1 MFRFYFRCSACAAEL
16 TMKTDP
22 ANSDYAM
29 ERGGTRNYEPWRDKE
44 RTVTEA
50 IAAREEEEKGN
61 AMKARRAL
69 VAASAAGAA
78 RGRGREWPAPGTW
91 LGVCQPGLPSAQA
104 PVAARA
110 AVTGAGRPKASSHP
124 KSSIH
129 PGPGGLA
136 CA

>member
-61 AMKARRAL
+61 AMKAR
-69 VAASAAGAA
+69 AARSRLLRPHGAA
-78 RGRGREWPAPGTW
+78 QGGGRVRPAPDARLNVW
-91 LGVCQPGLPSAQA
+91 QPGLPSAEA
-104 PVAARA
+104 PLSQGSAHGTHGPKWCRPPQSLRA
-110 AVTGAGRPKASSHP
+110 PRT
-124 KSSIH
+124 
-129 PGPGGLA
+129 
-136 CA
+136 